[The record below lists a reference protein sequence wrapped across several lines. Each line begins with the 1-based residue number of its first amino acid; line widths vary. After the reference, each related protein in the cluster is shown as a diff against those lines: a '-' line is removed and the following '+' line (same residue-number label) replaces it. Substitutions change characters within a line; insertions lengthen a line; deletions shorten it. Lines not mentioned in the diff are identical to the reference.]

1 MTGRLAAH
9 KGGPSSAPLRATL
22 LSRPRIPRRMPEYRI
37 PKDDVIRAAISR
49 VFQTRHEVSSQRALK
64 RLVEREV
71 RGSENFRVGE
81 ERIRRLAI
89 ESGLTRLEIRAREA
103 DERRGLTK
111 CPVCGE
117 RVKRIKNMTVF
128 GGTVTLGFRCPK
140 CGYWSGLRRRVPT
153 RYVFHRRR

>member
-1 MTGRLAAH
+1 
-9 KGGPSSAPLRATL
+9 
-22 LSRPRIPRRMPEYRI
+22 MPEYRI

-64 RLVEREV
+64 RLIEREV

-89 ESGLTRLEIRAREA
+89 ESGLTRLEIHAREA
-103 DERRGLTK
+103 DEKRGITK

-117 RVKRIKNMTVF
+117 RVKRVKNMTVF
-128 GGTVTLGFRCPK
+128 GGTVTLGFKCPK

-153 RYVFHRRR
+153 RYVFHRKR